1 MKKLIISSLLVFFT
15 GASIFAQ
22 EIESSSK
29 GILKFDVY
37 NLLGLGVQKI
47 HFGYEIMP
55 FVPNENS
62 LPTIQFDAYIPLTT
76 WSEFVTF
83 KPSLE
88 VGLQLRFY
96 QGKNLN
102 RYNPSGFYMGAA
114 IDGGYTRFYRNEIFI
129 AENSDYYNPNDPRIE
144 RRTDYNRIRT
154 GIYGMIGAQ
163 SKIGKNFYFDVSF
176 GMGWSNNFGNPMQ
189 TDPEGY
195 KLYTPFM
202 ENEVFYSSYRRGRYP
217 SFYVPLNASVGFRL

>member
-1 MKKLIISSLLVFFT
+1 VCYFCRMKKLIISSLLVFFT

-22 EIESSSK
+22 EKESSSK

-55 FVPNENS
+55 FEPNENS

-88 VGLQLRFY
+88 VGVQLRFY

-102 RYNPSGFYMGAA
+102 RYNPSGFYMGAG
-114 IDGGYTRFYRNEIFI
+114 IDGGYTRFHRMETFVL
-129 AENSDYYNPNDPRIE
+129 ENRDDIV
-144 RRTDYNRIRT
+144 RRTDYDRIRT

-176 GMGWSNNFGNPMQ
+176 GMGWSNNFV
-189 TDPEGY
+189 DPQQADPSFY
-195 KLYTPFM
+195 KLYTTFVD
-202 ENEVFYSSYRRGRYP
+202 NEVFYSSYRRGRYP
-217 SFYVPLNASVGFRL
+217 SFYVPLNASVGFRF